1 MALLLARC
9 EITKL
14 LDLRAAMQI
23 LERVYHDQAQGGI
36 DAVPPLRLM
45 NRGIRLV
52 AGRLN
57 LQNRVGVRLSVT
69 GSRALALVFEI
80 ESGKLLAIMGYPF
93 SNLRIGATVG
103 LAMERLV
110 KPGIK
115 KIGLIGS
122 GAIAPWLLRTA
133 VSLRPIEEIRVF
145 SRSAERRQKF
155 TADITREL
163 NVMITPVSRPED
175 AIENAEIVF
184 VSTNSPGP
192 ALLGKWLR
200 PGVPVIG
207 TGRPNEFDD
216 DVYLRA
222 KLIVVTSKEHELGYY
237 DKELDKPLLR
247 LASEGKI
254 NWNEVAELG
263 QIIAGQIHVELN
275 DSGIYVLRESQGGY
289 SDVALAAWVYQEAA
303 RQKLGQSFDFD

>member
-1 MALLLARC
+1 
-9 EITKL
+9 
-14 LDLRAAMQI
+14 MQV
-23 LERVYHDQAQGGI
+23 LERVYHDQAKGGI

-69 GSRALALVFEI
+69 GSRALAMVFEI

-110 KPGIK
+110 KPGVK
-115 KIGLIGS
+115 RVGLIGS

-133 VSLRPIEEIRVF
+133 VSLRPIDEIKVF
-145 SRSAERRQKF
+145 SRSPERRQKF
-155 TADITREL
+155 AEEMTREL
-163 NVMITPVSRPED
+163 SVRVTPVNRPED
-175 AIENAEIVF
+175 AIENAEMIF

-200 PGVPVIG
+200 PGVPVFG
-207 TGRPNEFDD
+207 AGRPNEFDD
-216 DVYLRA
+216 EVYLRA
-222 KLIVVTSKEHELGYY
+222 KLVVVTCKEHELGYY

-247 LASEGKI
+247 LASQGKLH
-254 NWNEVAELG
+254 WNEVAELG
-263 QIIAGQIHVELN
+263 QVVAGQVRVEANSN
-275 DSGIYVLRESQGGY
+275 DIFVLRESQGGY
-289 SDVALAAWVYQEAA
+289 SDVALAAWVYEDAV
-303 RQKLGQSFDFD
+303 RKNLGRDFDFG

>member
-1 MALLLARC
+1 MALLLARS

-69 GSRALALVFEI
+69 GSRALALIFEI

-110 KPGIK
+110 RPGIK
-115 KIGLIGS
+115 KVGLIGS

-155 TADITREL
+155 TADMTREL
-163 NVMITPVSRPED
+163 NVTVTPVNRPED
-175 AIENAEIVF
+175 AIENAEIIF

-192 ALLGKWLR
+192 ALLGKWLK

-216 DVYLRA
+216 EVYLRA

-247 LASEGKI
+247 LASEGRI

-275 DSGIYVLRESQGGY
+275 STGIYVLRESQGGY
-289 SDVALAAWVYQEAA
+289 SDVALAAWAYQEAA

>member
-1 MALLLARC
+1 MALLLARS

-155 TADITREL
+155 TADMTREL
-163 NVMITPVSRPED
+163 NVTITPVSRPED

-237 DKELDKPLLR
+237 DKEIDKPLLR

-275 DSGIYVLRESQGGY
+275 DTAIYVLRESQGGY
-289 SDVALAAWVYQEAA
+289 SDVALAAWAYQEAA

>member
-155 TADITREL
+155 TADMTREL
-163 NVMITPVSRPED
+163 NVTITPVNRPED

-275 DSGIYVLRESQGGY
+275 DTAIYVLRESQGGY
-289 SDVALAAWVYQEAA
+289 SDVALAAWAYQEAA

>member
-1 MALLLARC
+1 MALLLARS
-9 EITKL
+9 EIAKL
-14 LDLRAAMQI
+14 LDLRTAMEI
-23 LERVYHDQAQGGI
+23 LERVYHDQASGGI

-80 ESGKLLAIMGYPF
+80 DSGNLLAIMGYPF

-110 KPGIK
+110 KPEIK
-115 KIGLIGS
+115 RVGLIGS
-122 GAIAPWLLRTA
+122 GAIAPWLLRT
-133 VSLRPIEEIRVF
+133 VVGLRPIEEIRVF
-145 SRSAERRQKF
+145 SRSLDRRQKF
-155 TADITREL
+155 AEDMTREL
-163 NVMITPVSRPED
+163 GVRVTPVNRPED
-175 AIENAEIVF
+175 VIESAEIVF

-192 ALLGKWLR
+192 ALLGKWLK

-216 DVYLRA
+216 EVYLRA
-222 KLIVVTSKEHELGYY
+222 KLIVVSCKEHELGYY

-247 LASEGKI
+247 LASQGTV

-263 QIIAGQIHVELN
+263 QLVAGQIHVEPTSK
-275 DSGIYVLRESQGGY
+275 DIYVLRESQGGY
-289 SDVALAAWVYQEAA
+289 SDVALAAWAYQEAA
-303 RQKLGQSFDFD
+303 RQNLGQSFDFD

>member
-275 DSGIYVLRESQGGY
+275 DTAIYVLRESQGGY
-289 SDVALAAWVYQEAA
+289 SDVALAAWAYQEAA

>member
-1 MALLLARC
+1 MALLLARS

-155 TADITREL
+155 TADMTREL
-163 NVMITPVSRPED
+163 NVTITPVSRPED

-275 DSGIYVLRESQGGY
+275 DTAIYVLRESQGGY
-289 SDVALAAWVYQEAA
+289 SDVALAAWAYQEAA

>member
-1 MALLLARC
+1 MALLLARS

-155 TADITREL
+155 TADMTREL

-275 DSGIYVLRESQGGY
+275 DTAIYVLRESQGGY
-289 SDVALAAWVYQEAA
+289 SDVALAAWAYQEAA

>member
-1 MALLLARC
+1 MALLLARS

-23 LERVYHDQAQGGI
+23 LERVYNDQAQGGI

-155 TADITREL
+155 TADMTREL
-163 NVMITPVSRPED
+163 NVTITPVNRPED
-175 AIENAEIVF
+175 AIENAEIIF

-289 SDVALAAWVYQEAA
+289 SDVALAAWAYQEAA

>member
-1 MALLLARC
+1 MALLLARS

-155 TADITREL
+155 TADMSREL
-163 NVMITPVSRPED
+163 NVTITPVSRPED

-192 ALLGKWLR
+192 ALLGKWLK

-216 DVYLRA
+216 EVYLRA

-275 DSGIYVLRESQGGY
+275 ATAIYVLRESQGGY
-289 SDVALAAWVYQEAA
+289 SDVALAAWAYQEAA

>member
-1 MALLLARC
+1 MTLLLARS

-115 KIGLIGS
+115 KVGLIGS

-155 TADITREL
+155 TAVMSHEL
-163 NVMITPVSRPED
+163 NITVMPVNRPED
-175 AIENAEIVF
+175 AIESAEIIF

-192 ALLGKWLR
+192 ALLGKWLK

-222 KLIVVTSKEHELGYY
+222 QLIVVTSKEHELGYY

-247 LASEGKI
+247 LASEGQIK
-254 NWNEVAELG
+254 WNEVAELG

-275 DSGIYVLRESQGGY
+275 ATDIFVLRESQGGY
-289 SDVALAAWVYQEAA
+289 SDVALAAWVYQEAT

>member
-1 MALLLARC
+1 MALLLRRS

-14 LDLRAAMQI
+14 LDLRTAMQI
-23 LERVYHDQAQGGI
+23 LERVYHDQAKGGI

-115 KIGLIGS
+115 RAGLIGS

-133 VSLRPIEEIRVF
+133 VSLRPIEEIKVF
-145 SRSAERRQKF
+145 SRSAERRQSF
-155 TADITREL
+155 AEDMTREL
-163 NVMITPVSRPED
+163 DLRVTPVNRPED
-175 AIENAEIVF
+175 AIENAEIIF
-184 VSTNSPGP
+184 ASTNSPAP
-192 ALLGKWLR
+192 ALLGRWLK

-216 DVYLRA
+216 EVYLRA
-222 KLIVVTSKEHELGYY
+222 KLVVVTSKEHELGYY

-247 LASEGKI
+247 LASQGGV

-263 QIIAGQIHVELN
+263 QLVAGQIHVEPN
-275 DSGIYVLRESQGGY
+275 ASDIYVVRESQGGY
-289 SDVALAAWVYQEAA
+289 SDVALAAWVYQEAVGQ
-303 RQKLGQSFDFD
+303 RLGQSFDFD

>member
-1 MALLLARC
+1 MALLLRRS

-14 LDLRAAMQI
+14 LDLRTAMQI
-23 LERVYHDQAQGGI
+23 LERVYHDQAKGGI

-115 KIGLIGS
+115 KAGMIGS

-133 VSLRPIEEIRVF
+133 VSLRPIEEIKVF
-145 SRSAERRQKF
+145 SRSAERRQRF
-155 TADITREL
+155 AEDMTREL
-163 NVMITPVSRPED
+163 DLRVTPVNRPED
-175 AIENAEIVF
+175 AIENAEIIF
-184 VSTNSPGP
+184 ASTNSPAP
-192 ALLGKWLR
+192 ALLGRWLK

-216 DVYLRA
+216 EVYLRA
-222 KLIVVTSKEHELGYY
+222 KLVVVTSKEHELGYY

-247 LASEGKI
+247 LASQGGV

-263 QIIAGQIHVELN
+263 QLVAGQIHVEPN
-275 DSGIYVLRESQGGY
+275 ASDIYVVRESQGGY
-289 SDVALAAWVYQEAA
+289 SDVALAAWVYQEAVGQ
-303 RQKLGQSFDFD
+303 RLGQSFDFD

>member
-1 MALLLARC
+1 MALLLARS

-14 LDLRAAMQI
+14 LDLSTAMQI
-23 LERVYHDQAQGGI
+23 LERIYHDQAIGGI

-115 KIGLIGS
+115 KVGLIGS
-122 GAIAPWLLRTA
+122 GTIAPWLLRTA
-133 VSLRPIEEIRVF
+133 VALRPIEEITVF
-145 SRSAERRQKF
+145 SRSPERRQKF
-155 TADITREL
+155 AHDMTREL
-163 NVMITPVSRPED
+163 KLPVTPVNRPED
-175 AIENAEIVF
+175 AIETAEMIF

-192 ALLGKWLR
+192 ALLGKWLK

-216 DVYLRA
+216 QVYLTA

-247 LASEGKI
+247 LSSGGKI

-263 QIIAGQIHVELN
+263 QLVAGKIHVELN
-275 DSGIYVLRESQGGY
+275 ASDIYVLRESQGGY
-289 SDVALAAWVYQEAA
+289 SDVALAAWVYQEAV
-303 RQKLGQSFDFD
+303 RQNLGQSFDFG

>member
-1 MALLLARC
+1 MALLLARS

-155 TADITREL
+155 TADMTREL
-163 NVMITPVSRPED
+163 NVTITPVNRPED

-222 KLIVVTSKEHELGYY
+222 KLIVVTSKKHELGYY

-263 QIIAGQIHVELN
+263 QIIAGQIDVELN

-289 SDVALAAWVYQEAA
+289 SDVALAAWAYQEAA

>member
-163 NVMITPVSRPED
+163 NVTITPVSRPED

-263 QIIAGQIHVELN
+263 QIIAGQIDVELN

-289 SDVALAAWVYQEAA
+289 SDVALAAWAYQEAA

>member
-1 MALLLARC
+1 MALLLARP

-14 LDLRAAMQI
+14 LDLRTAMQI
-23 LERVYHDQAQGGI
+23 LERVYREQAKGGI
-36 DAVPPLRLM
+36 DAVAPLRLM

-69 GSRALALVFEI
+69 GSRALALVFET

-93 SNLRIGATVG
+93 SNLRIGATAG

-110 KPGIK
+110 RPDIK
-115 KIGLIGS
+115 RVGLIGS

-133 VSLRPIEEIRVF
+133 VSLRPIEEIKVF
-145 SRSAERRQKF
+145 SRSRERREKF
-155 TADITREL
+155 AGDMTRQL
-163 NVMITPVSRPED
+163 GVAVTPVNRPEG
-175 AIENAEIVF
+175 AIENAEVVF
-184 VSTNSPGP
+184 VSTNSAGP
-192 ALLGKWLR
+192 ALLGKWLK

-216 DVYLRA
+216 EVYLRA
-222 KLIVVTSKEHELGYY
+222 KLIVVSCKEHELGYY

-247 LASEGKI
+247 LASKGTV

-263 QIIAGQIHVELN
+263 QLVAGQIHVEPN
-275 DSGIYVLRESQGGY
+275 ASDIYVLRESQGGY
-289 SDVALAAWVYQEAA
+289 SDVALAAWAYQEAV
-303 RQKLGQSFDFD
+303 RQNLGQSFDFD

>member
-1 MALLLARC
+1 MALLLARS

-155 TADITREL
+155 TADMTREL
-163 NVMITPVSRPED
+163 NVTITPVNRPED
-175 AIENAEIVF
+175 AIENAEIIF

-263 QIIAGQIHVELN
+263 QIIAGQIDVELN

-289 SDVALAAWVYQEAA
+289 SDVALAAWAYQEAA

>member
-1 MALLLARC
+1 MALLLARS

-155 TADITREL
+155 TADMTREL
-163 NVMITPVSRPED
+163 NVMITPVNRPED

-289 SDVALAAWVYQEAA
+289 SDVALAAWAYQEAA